1 MKVLIVDDDD
11 GIIDFVRPELKH
23 EGFETDVAKTG
34 REALEKIESEKPD
47 IVLLDVMLP
56 EINGLE
62 VLRRIRQIGDLPVI
76 LVTARG
82 ETLDKI
88 NGLNSGADDYISK
101 PFDIEELLAR
111 INAVLRRVSRPAQSN
126 RLSTRDVSLDVKGM
140 TVTVKGNV
148 LSLSKTEFQMLRF
161 FMENAGRVLSRDM
174 IIDSVWG
181 KDHFIDV
188 NTVDVY
194 VGYLRGKID
203 QPCGEEYIKTVRG
216 AGYVWK

>member
-101 PFDIEELLAR
+101 PFDI
-111 INAVLRRVSRPAQSN
+111 
-126 RLSTRDVSLDVKGM
+126 
-140 TVTVKGNV
+140 
-148 LSLSKTEFQMLRF
+148 
-161 FMENAGRVLSRDM
+161 
-174 IIDSVWG
+174 
-181 KDHFIDV
+181 
-188 NTVDVY
+188 
-194 VGYLRGKID
+194 
-203 QPCGEEYIKTVRG
+203 
-216 AGYVWK
+216 